1 MAITFFLVLIGWVI
15 FRAETIGQ
23 AYAYLS
29 KMLTMSIFS
38 VERFDGLRAFG
49 FALIILFI
57 EWLQRD
63 KQHALEF
70 PKRRQFNYRF
80 VRWSSYFVVIMMIV
94 LYSGGDQT
102 FIYFQF

>member
-1 MAITFFLVLIGWVI
+1 MVITFFLVVIGWVI
-15 FRAETIGQ
+15 FRAETIDQ
-23 AYAYLS
+23 AYDYIS
-29 KMLTMSIFS
+29 KMFTMSIFN
-38 VERFDGLRAFG
+38 VERFDGMRAFG
-49 FALIILFI
+49 FALIVLFI

-70 PKRRQFNYRF
+70 SQMKPFNFRV
-80 VRWSSYFVVIMMIV
+80 VRWCSYFFIIMMIV